1 MKITT
6 YNKLKIYETYLTTA
20 SKAGYIRS
28 LTNAQ
33 IEDLITIGGE
43 LGITYKNNHCPKCI
57 LNFIQRLAES
67 YFPQK
72 EKMENNRK
80 QKQNKED
87 EH

>member
-6 YNKLKIYETYLTTA
+6 FNKLKKYESYLYTA
-20 SKAGYIRS
+20 KNANFVRG

-33 IEDLITIGGE
+33 IEDLITAGE
-43 LGITYKNNHCPKCI
+43 DIDIHFKNNHCPTCI
-57 LNFIQRLAES
+57 LKFIQRLAEL
-67 YFPQK
+67 YFAQK